1 MTYFIID
8 EDGVALSGG
17 HTQADIDLMDPTPLT
32 APVEEMG
39 VNFGEGNSRGAIVG
53 NTWNGTSWSGN
64 IEGQYES
71 IDRIRELRDSAL
83 LATDYTQLPDYS
95 GTLQVEFA
103 TYRQELRDL
112 PSTYVEGEAFVW
124 SANDPTS

>member
-1 MTYFIID
+1 M
-8 EDGVALSGG
+8 
-17 HTQADIDLMDPTPLT
+17 
-32 APVEEMG
+32 
-39 VNFGEGNSRGAIVG
+39 
-53 NTWNGTSWSGN
+53 
-64 IEGQYES
+64 EGQYES
-71 IDRIRELRDSAL
+71 IDRIRELRDSVL